1 MAPIKFEEQL
11 KDKLEKRSLQPSADS
26 WAKLSKRLDA
36 DAKKSKNPWFWWM
49 GIAAAVIITLTVVVQ
64 TLETN
69 DTEEILPIVVE
80 QEAQKDIEK
89 VEESLPKT
97 IEETELASENDEVE
111 DSSDEKDDKK
121 KPEILNYKS
130 ITKGNIKTQLAVD
143 QKTENSNT
151 KDISYT
157 KNEQKAIIEEVTID
171 KAVVVQT
178 LKELNTEKKEVT
190 DREVDSLLKVASK
203 ELFKDKLQKE
213 ASRTVDAKSLL
224 EDVEDEM
231 GQSFRT
237 KVYEVLKDGYQ
248 TVKTAVAQRNN

>member
-97 IEETELASENDEVE
+97 IEETELVSENDEVE

-157 KNEQKAIIEEVTID
+157 KNEQKTIIEEVTID

-178 LKELNTEKKEVT
+178 LKELNTKKTEVT